1 MNKDNY
7 SKLSIERM
15 YNELID
21 LLRSSNEQLDDIQG
35 KNKQIRELQSG
46 LIATLKRCVS
56 NVECETQ
63 LALNTI
69 SWDKLVIAFF
79 GETNAGKSTI
89 IETFRILFDKDRPRK
104 RDGLIVGDGRHD
116 FTKDYKEYNL
126 SIDGRP
132 FVLIDVPGIE
142 GDEDNFKDV
151 IKDALRKAH
160 CVFYVHGHNKKPDK
174 GTAAKI
180 KAYLG
185 DWVNVYSI
193 QNIRSDVSY
202 YDEEDLRE
210 TLLTPN
216 VHKSEELIK
225 SSFKDILGDV
235 YKGNISLQ
243 ALLAMCAKAEFAD
256 SRPDLQKNQKK
267 LLKYFG
273 SSDEILRFSQFQT
286 IINLVKSKSA
296 NFTQE
301 IIEANKQKAISL
313 ASLTK
318 REIDNEINKHNEE
331 CAELE
336 NRLKQFR
343 RDVVQYIGNTKLSV
357 KRKMDAKV
365 DQSFSSLK
373 NGLNSIIDGDSS
385 KDAKNKRS
393 NHLVKCFQRDL
404 PKDLSEIVKYEI
416 DTLNRKIG
424 TKKKSLEG
432 ISFKTLYVP
441 YINFSDLSFDIESAM
456 GELDFNLEDL
466 GDSLLS
472 VSGGAVAGATL
483 GSVIPGVGTAIGA
496 CVGAGVG
503 FLKNVILGKDKK
515 AEAQQAINEELES
528 VSVEVK
534 KRINGISLTFG
545 SNLETLKKQLT
556 ASIKSEIDNIEEID
570 ENVSFFVQRI
580 DSYVMKIKSN
590 EYGKV

>member
-1 MNKDNY
+1 MGKVNS
-7 SKLSIERM
+7 SKQSIERM

-46 LIATLKRCVS
+46 LISTLKRCVN

-63 LALNTI
+63 LSLNNI

-89 IETFRILFDKDRPRK
+89 IETFRILFDKNRPRK
-104 RDGLIVGDGRHD
+104 CDGLIVGDGRHD
-116 FTKDYKEYNL
+116 FTKDYKEYHL
-126 SIDGRP
+126 SISDRP
-132 FVLIDVPGIE
+132 FVLVDVPGIE

-202 YDEEDLRE
+202 YDEEDLRK

-216 VHKSEELIK
+216 VLKSEELIK

-256 SRPDLQKNQKK
+256 SRQDLQKNQKK

-286 IINLVKSKSA
+286 IINLVKNKSA
-296 NFTQE
+296 NFAQE

-313 ASLTK
+313 ASLAK
-318 REIDNEINKHNEE
+318 REIDNEISKHNEE
-331 CAELE
+331 CVELE
-336 NRLKQFR
+336 NILKQFQ

-357 KRKMDAKV
+357 KRKMDATV
-365 DQSFSSLK
+365 DQSFSTLK
-373 NGLNSIIDGDSS
+373 NGLYSIIGGNSS
-385 KDAKNKRS
+385 KDAKKKRS
-393 NHLVKCFQRDL
+393 NHLVRCFRSDL
-404 PKDLSEIVKYEI
+404 PKDLSKIVKNEI
-416 DTLNRKIG
+416 DTLNRKIE

-432 ISFKTLYVP
+432 ISFKTPYVP
-441 YINFSDLSFDIESAM
+441 YMDFNDLSFDIESAM
-456 GELDFNLEDL
+456 DELNFNLEDL

-472 VSGGAVAGATL
+472 VSGGAVAGAAL
-483 GSVIPGVGTAIGA
+483 GSIIPGVGTAIGA
-496 CVGAGVG
+496 GVGAGLG
-503 FLKNVILGKDKK
+503 FLKDMFFGKDKK
-515 AEAQQAINEELES
+515 AEAQQGINEELKS
-528 VSVEVK
+528 VSEEVK
-534 KRINGISLTFG
+534 KRINGISLTID
-545 SNLETLKKQLT
+545 SDLEKLKQQMT
-556 ASIKSEIDNIEEID
+556 ASIKSEINNIEEID
-570 ENVSFFVQRI
+570 ENVSFLTQRI
-580 DSYVMKIKSN
+580 NSYVTKIKSN
-590 EYGKV
+590 EYGTV